1 MLKFLNEK
9 NNGKHFSKS
18 NRKELELLLGRNYK
32 QKEIAKVLHKAE
44 SAISYELKSFT
55 RKNRKYD
62 AEYANLRAYQKRQR
76 SKHDGKKIVGN
87 KELRRVVEEY
97 LLDDQSPEMISGR
110 IEKHHPDIPNISGQ
124 VIRRFIT
131 SVYGR
136 KIEVYRNRL
145 RRKYARRKPRPS
157 SMLGKRII
165 NKRPKYIN
173 TRKRI
178 GDAEGDFIVSGKSG
192 AGMLLNVVDRKSRA
206 PFLEKIFPVSIKT
219 MENGMRRIKKRFPEM
234 RTLTLDNDLLFIH
247 HKKLEQILN
256 IKIFFCHKH
265 SPWEKGT
272 NENRNKL
279 LRKYIPKRSDISKVS
294 KLFIRKL
301 EEKLQRRIMECL
313 DHQTPN
319 EVLDAFRKKKKR

>member
-1 MLKFLNEK
+1 MLKFLNET
-9 NNGKHFSKS
+9 NNGKHFNKS
-18 NRKELELLLGRNYK
+18 DRKELELLLDKNYK
-32 QKEIAKVLHKAE
+32 QKEVAKVLKKAE
-44 SAISYELKSFT
+44 SAISYELKTFT
-55 RKNRKYD
+55 RKGRKYD

-76 SKHDGKKIVGN
+76 SKHDGKKIVSH
-87 KELRRVVEEY
+87 KELRKLVEDY

-110 IEKHHPDIPNISGQ
+110 IKKHHKDLPEISGQ
-124 VIRRFIT
+124 VIRRFIN

-136 KIEVYRNRL
+136 KIEAHREKL
-145 RRKYARRKPRPS
+145 KRKYARRKPRPS
-157 SMLGKRII
+157 SMIGKRMI

-173 TRKRI
+173 TRRRI

-192 AGMLLNVVDRKSRA
+192 VGILLNVVDRKSRA

-234 RTLTLDNDLLFIH
+234 KTLTLDNDLLFVH
-247 HKKLEQILN
+247 HKRLEKILN
-256 IKIFFCHKH
+256 IKIYFCHKH

-279 LRKYIPKRSDISKVS
+279 MRKYIPKRSNISKVS
-294 KLFIRKL
+294 KLFIKKL

-313 DHQTPN
+313 DHRTPK
-319 EVLDAFRKKKKR
+319 EVLEAFRKKKKR